1 VALGHQGGA
10 AASSVARAVAGGEG
24 GRWRGRRGQCRSKT
38 VTVEKKWG
46 KEGKEKGSTV
56 SKSPYA
62 HRWPH
67 H

>member
-1 VALGHQGGA
+1 
-10 AASSVARAVAGGEG
+10 VARATRAIS
-24 GRWRGRRGQCRSKT
+24 SKT
-38 VTVEKKWG
+38 VAVEKKWG

-56 SKSPYA
+56 SKSPYV